1 MSTYTFGNTNN
12 PTSLVVLL
20 HGYGA
25 NGEDLMDLAHE
36 WAPHLPDT
44 VFVSPD
50 APNKCDMTPFGYQ
63 WFGLGD
69 WSPLALSRGAQAVA
83 PWLNEFIEAQLEQ
96 YRVTPDHMALVGF
109 SQGTMM
115 ALYHALRRPQ
125 KIAGVLGYSGALIC
139 TEEWDKITLQQP
151 EICLIHGIAD
161 NVVPVAAHYHAAQ
174 MLQAKGLTFEGHV
187 LSGLMHGINDYGL
200 KIGREFLAR
209 VLIDSAAQQTR

>member
-1 MSTYTFGNTNN
+1 MSTYTFGNTSN
-12 PTSLVVLL
+12 PTSLVILL

-25 NGEDLMDLAHE
+25 NGEDLMALAHE
-36 WAPHLPDT
+36 WAPHLPGT

-69 WSPLALSRGAQAVA
+69 WSPLTLSRGARDIA
-83 PWLNEFIEAQLEQ
+83 PWINEFIDGQLKT
-96 YRVTPDHMALVGF
+96 YHLDDSHLVLAGF

-115 ALYHALRRPQ
+115 ALYLALRRPK

-139 TEEWDKITLQQP
+139 TEEWDQIRLQQP
-151 EICLIHGIAD
+151 DICLIHGIAD

-174 MLQAKGLTFEGHV
+174 MLQAKGLPFEGHV

-209 VLIDSAAQQTR
+209 VLPNSAA